1 MQAPSIFI
9 SHASED
15 KDLLAE
21 PIAKHLSEMGC
32 LPWLD
37 KEQLV
42 AGDSLTSR
50 IGSALR
56 NCNYAVLVIT
66 RSFLEKSWPRQEL
79 RVLLAREL
87 NERRSI
93 VIPVLHGINATDLI
107 DEFQLLL
114 DRLWITSKGNIPE
127 VAKQIHTALR
137 TSPSLDISG
146 APSPSTRTSIG
157 TLLSTTGLDEDLAF
171 LFSNAESEIDQERLK
186 RAIDRE
192 GRILVLLSA
201 APAGDST
208 SDINLQNKI
217 HLGHLWMM
225 RYIERLSRFVPKSK
239 IVLSALP
246 EYNYLTDLGSDE
258 KRHDFVHGHLM
269 SWKQSLSGLTSTNEI
284 SSSAV
289 DRVCKDFLPAKA
301 EHLARAQALFDAL
314 ALHVELSDQGKLE
327 LLRWRLGKIDSANS
341 VTLAKTIQKVKKI
354 ARRLDTASDS
364 DVALSLA
371 YLAVFKWQDYGLSW
385 LKLVAYLADDS
396 FNKETLILESSKNSY
411 VWRAAE
417 YAAKRFK
424 FGRFPKLI
432 FLKPVTDR
440 AGLPIKGSISTEYS
454 LSQLQRYLSRED
466 QEARRHHD
474 ELVSKF
480 SFGSFSELKA
490 YIASKQRTATDPQ
503 HLL

>member
-1 MQAPSIFI
+1 MQAPSVFI

-21 PIAKHLSEMGC
+21 PIARHLSEMGC

-56 NCNYAVLVIT
+56 DCNYAVLVVT
-66 RSFLEKSWPRQEL
+66 HSFLQKSWPRQEL

-93 VIPVLHGINATDLI
+93 VIPVLHGVNATDLI

-114 DRLWITSKGNIPE
+114 DRLWITSNGNILE
-127 VAKQIHTALR
+127 VTKQINAALR
-137 TSPSLDISG
+137 NSPAVNTTD
-146 APSPSTRTSIG
+146 AASPSTRTSIG
-157 TLLSTTGLDEDLAF
+157 KLLTTEGYDDDLAF
-171 LFSNAESEIDQERLK
+171 LFTNAENEIDRERLQ

-201 APAGDST
+201 APAGSST
-208 SDINLQNKI
+208 CDTNLQNKI

-246 EYNYLTDLGSDE
+246 EYNYLTQIGTDE
-258 KRHDFVHGHLM
+258 KRYDFVHGHLM
-269 SWKQSLSGLTSTNEI
+269 SWQQALSGIASTDEI

-289 DRVCKDFLPAKA
+289 DHACEGFPPAKA
-301 EHLARAQALFDAL
+301 EHLARAQALFEAL
-314 ALHVELSDQGKLE
+314 ALHVDLSDQGKSE
-327 LLRWRLGKIDSANS
+327 LLRWRLGKIDSVNS
-341 VTLAKTIQKVKKI
+341 VTLARTVQKVKKI

-371 YLAVFKWQDYGLSW
+371 YLTVFKWQDYGLSW
-385 LKLVAYLADDS
+385 LKLVAYLANDS
-396 FNKETLILESSKNSY
+396 SNKETLILESSKNSY

-417 YAAKRFK
+417 YAVKRFK
-424 FGRFPKLI
+424 LGRFPKLV
-432 FLKPVTDR
+432 FLKPVTDQ
-440 AGLPIKGSISTEYS
+440 AGLPIKGSLSTEYS
-454 LSQLQRYLSRED
+454 LSQLQGYLSRED
-466 QEARRHHD
+466 HEARRHHD
-474 ELVSKF
+474 ELVRKF
-480 SFGSFSELKA
+480 SFDSFSELKA
-490 YIASKQRTATDPQ
+490 YIGSKRRMAT
-503 HLL
+503 